1 MEEEQRNTEA
11 EETQEDTSVGVG
23 VEQEQVVA
31 REEKDSTPAA
41 KVDEGAAAL
50 ENLVTEL
57 EKRLES
63 EEELRRE
70 GEEKLSGVQKALAQA
85 VSRYR
90 SNLLAEMP
98 EAPESMVHG
107 QTVDE
112 IDESFAKAKELVERV
127 RRGVEE
133 RMAHGR
139 LPAGSPARSGA
150 DFSSLSPLDKI
161 RSALSRG

>member
-1 MEEEQRNTEA
+1 MEEEQRNTGV
-11 EETQEDTSVGVG
+11 EETQEDTNAGVG

-31 REEKDSTPAA
+31 GEDDSTPAA

-70 GEEKLSGVQKALAQA
+70 GEEKLSGVQKSLAQA

-112 IDESFAKAKELVERV
+112 VDESFAKAKELVERV

-133 RMAHGR
+133 RMAQGR

-150 DFSSLSPLDKI
+150 DFSSLSPLEKI

>member
-1 MEEEQRNTEA
+1 M
-11 EETQEDTSVGVG
+11 
-23 VEQEQVVA
+23 
-31 REEKDSTPAA
+31 
-41 KVDEGAAAL
+41 DEGAAAL

-70 GEEKLSGVQKALAQA
+70 GEEKLSGAQKALAQA

-139 LPAGSPARSGA
+139 LPAGSPARSGG
-150 DFSSLSPLDKI
+150 DFSSLSPLEKI

>member
-11 EETQEDTSVGVG
+11 EETQEDTSAGVG
-23 VEQEQVVA
+23 VEQEQVGA
-31 REEKDSTPAA
+31 GEDDSTTAA

-50 ENLVTEL
+50 ENQVMEL

-98 EAPESMVHG
+98 EVPESMVHG

-112 IDESFAKAKELVERV
+112 VDESFAKAKELVERV

-133 RMAHGR
+133 RMAEGR
-139 LPAGSPARSGA
+139 LPAGSPARTGS
-150 DFSSLSPLDKI
+150 DLSSLSPLEKI